1 MRIIYV
7 SIFAVG
13 QLTTVLLASFPH
25 FWGKNETLFLWVWHN
40 LHTKYQTILDT
51 IFAMKMQRYLQW
63 KSQTIWGHQKTK
75 YTLAMSI
82 ELFKKNQEPYFQQSI
97 LPCNTLRHGN
107 SILICSSLNL
117 TILEHP
123 QWKEPANTYETY
135 KICIYVIPTYSIV
148 SDIGRRQ
155 NWRTRNLDKTWSSY
169 LKFGFSCSK
178 IGSILQ
184 FYILTLQHNRSI
196 LQFYNVTLQHKQSI
210 FLFTILPF
218 YFAAQPERAK
228 CFTTK
233 WRATTTG
240 KTTYNQ
246 TLNLSN

>member
-25 FWGKNETLFLWVWHN
+25 FWEKNETLFLWVWHN

-107 SILICSSLNL
+107 SILICWSLKL

-123 QWKEPANTYETY
+123 QWKEPANTYKTY

-155 NWRTRNLDKTWSSY
+155 NWRKRNLDKTWSSY

-178 IGSILQ
+178 IGWSGVFYNFTFWLCSTTGVFYNFTMLLYSTSKVFFYLQ
-184 FYILTLQHNRSI
+184 FYNFTLQHNRREQSVL
-196 LQFYNVTLQHKQSI
+196 LQNEGRLPQVKQLI
-210 FLFTILPF
+210 IKL
-218 YFAAQPERAK
+218 
-228 CFTTK
+228 
-233 WRATTTG
+233 
-240 KTTYNQ
+240 
-246 TLNLSN
+246 